1 MTTHGLQRY
10 VDDLLRGRR
19 PDAILS
25 HSTFLTDRTGPRPS
39 AAHRTETVARLG
51 VRAVTAPSKS
61 RPSPADLTSPS
72 AATRVTRLPILWRAL
87 RTCGLV
93 AHELALASGQQLV
106 VSGQCGD
113 GSVLAAPRATSG
125 SAHGQ

>member
-39 AAHRTETVARLG
+39 AAHRTETVARLE

-72 AATRVTRLPILWRAL
+72 SAATRVTH
-87 RTCGLV
+87 T
-93 AHELALASGQQLV
+93 ALAKIATSV
-106 VSGQCGD
+106 R
-113 GSVLAAPRATSG
+113 VLAHYCVSVARSPSR
-125 SAHGQ
+125 